1 MQLKRG
7 DVLMESAI
15 PTRETLEIEFKSDR
29 TKLPDNDLVDAVVAF
44 ANTIGGTIYL
54 GVEND
59 GTVTGL
65 HKVHQ
70 DYTQL
75 AAYIA
80 NKTVPPVSV
89 RAELLEEEFPVLAI
103 HVPKCRSIVAS
114 SVGKIQRRRL
124 KADGTPE
131 NVPMYPF
138 EINTR
143 LSELSLLDFSAQPVP
158 GSSYG
163 DLDPLERERLRKII
177 LAYPGG
183 EKNLLE
189 LSDEELDKALQLVI
203 TVGDQTVPTYT
214 GMLLLGK
221 QEKLREYMPTAESG
235 FLMMNGTE
243 VSTNETFYLPLL
255 AATERMLDFVNAR
268 NPEQEMEM
276 GLFRISI
283 PEFDKRAVREAIINA
298 FSHRDYTQLGRVLVR
313 MDSDGL
319 TVTNPGGFIEG
330 VTIQNILTVEPHGRN
345 PVLAD
350 ALKRIGLAERSG
362 RGVDRIYEGSL
373 RYGRAL
379 PDYSET
385 SSTSVTLFIPRGMPD
400 KSLVY
405 LISEQQQKTGV
416 PVPLNALLVLN
427 LLRQSRRM
435 TTAEIS
441 KEAHIPEAKMRA
453 TLEYLTETGI
463 IEAIGTGR
471 GRAYILSAKSYKD
484 PAKYVR
490 QTGIDQLRFPELV
503 MKLAKQQGFV
513 SRKDV
518 IELLHISPSQA
529 YRLLRKM
536 VEDGRL
542 TRQGNTI
549 SARYYIKK

>member
-1 MQLKRG
+1 MK
-7 DVLMESAI
+7 SAI
-15 PTRETLEIEFKSDR
+15 PQRETLEIEFKSDLK
-29 TKLPDNDLVDAVVAF
+29 KLPDNDIVDAVVAF

-65 HKVHQ
+65 HKDHR

-89 RAELLEEEFPVLAI
+89 RVELLEETLPVLAI
-103 HVPKCRSIVAS
+103 HVPKCRSIIAS
-114 SVGKIQRRRL
+114 SVGKIQRRRI

-158 GSSYG
+158 GARYQ

-177 LAYPGG
+177 LSYNG
-183 EKNLLE
+183 EKYLLE
-189 LSDEELDKALQLVI
+189 LPDDELDKALQLVV
-203 TVGDQTVPTYT
+203 TVEDQLVPTYA

-221 QEKLREYMPTAESG
+221 QEKLREYMPTAESA

-255 AATERMLDFVNAR
+255 SAIEKLLDFVNVR

-276 GLFRISI
+276 GMFRISI
-283 PEFDKRAVREAIINA
+283 PEFDKRAVREAIVNA
-298 FSHRDYTQLGRVLVR
+298 FSHRDYTRLGRVLVR
-313 MDSDGL
+313 MDADGL
-319 TVTNPGGFIEG
+319 TITNPGGFIEG
-330 VTIQNILTVEPHGRN
+330 VTIQNILNVEPHGRN

-373 RYGRAL
+373 RYGRDL

-400 KSLVY
+400 KHMVS
-405 LISEQQQKTGV
+405 LISEQQQRTGV
-416 PVPLNALLVLN
+416 PVPLNALLALN
-427 LLRQSRRM
+427 LLRRARRM
-435 TTAEIS
+435 TAVEIS
-441 KEAHIPEAKMRA
+441 REANIPESKMRA
-453 TLEYLTETGI
+453 TLEYLTETGL

-484 PAKYVR
+484 PVKYVR
-490 QTGIDQLRFPELV
+490 QTDIDQLRYPELV
-503 MKLAKQQGFV
+503 VKLARQKGSI

-518 IELLHISPSQA
+518 IALLHISPPQA
-529 YRLLRKM
+529 YRLLKKM
-536 VEDGRL
+536 TEDGTL
-542 TRQGNTI
+542 IQQGNTRG
-549 SARYYIKK
+549 AHYVTNE

>member
-1 MQLKRG
+1 
-7 DVLMESAI
+7 MESVI

-29 TKLPDNDLVDAVVAF
+29 AKLPDNDLVDAVVAF

-65 HKVHQ
+65 HKAHQ

-89 RAELLEEEFPVLAI
+89 RVELLEEEFPVLAI

-203 TVGDQTVPTYT
+203 TVGDQVVPTYT

-283 PEFDKRAVREAIINA
+283 PEFDKRAVREAIVNA

-503 MKLAKQQGFV
+503 MKLAKQQGYV

-518 IELLHISPSQA
+518 VELLHISPSQA

-536 VEDGRL
+536 VEDGQL

-549 SARYYIKK
+549 SARYYIEK

>member
-1 MQLKRG
+1 
-7 DVLMESAI
+7 MESAI

-65 HKVHQ
+65 HKAHQ

-89 RAELLEEEFPVLAI
+89 RAELLEEGFPVLAI

-203 TVGDQTVPTYT
+203 TVGDQIVPTYT

-441 KEAHIPEAKMRA
+441 KETHIPEAKMRA

>member
-1 MQLKRG
+1 MK
-7 DVLMESAI
+7 SAI
-15 PTRETLEIEFKSDR
+15 PERETLEIEFKSDLK
-29 TKLPDNDLVDAVVAF
+29 KLPDNDIVDAVVAF

-65 HKVHQ
+65 HKAHR

-89 RAELLEEEFPVLAI
+89 RVELLKEELPVLVI
-103 HVPKCRSIVAS
+103 HVPKCRSIIAS

-158 GSSYG
+158 GASYQ
-163 DLDPLERERLRKII
+163 DLDPLERERLRRII
-177 LAYPGG
+177 LSYNG
-183 EKNLLE
+183 EKYLLE
-189 LSDEELDKALQLVI
+189 LPDDELDKALQLVA
-203 TVGDQTVPTYT
+203 TVGDQLVPTYT

-221 QEKLREYMPTAESG
+221 QEKLREYMPTAESA

-255 AATERMLDFVNAR
+255 SAIERLLDFVNAR

-276 GLFRISI
+276 GMFRISI
-283 PEFDKRAVREAIINA
+283 PEFDKRAVREAVVNA
-298 FSHRDYTQLGRVLVR
+298 FSHRDYTRLGRVLVR
-313 MDSDGL
+313 MDADGL
-319 TVTNPGGFIEG
+319 TITNPGGFIEG
-330 VTIQNILTVEPHGRN
+330 VTIQNILNVEPHGRN

-373 RYGRAL
+373 RYGRDL

-400 KSLVY
+400 KHLISL
-405 LISEQQQKTGV
+405 LSEQQQRTGV
-416 PVPLNALLVLN
+416 PVPLNALLALN
-427 LLRQSRRM
+427 LLRQARRM
-435 TTAEIS
+435 TAAEIS
-441 KEAHIPEAKMRA
+441 KEAHIPEAKMHA
-453 TLEYLTETGI
+453 TLEYLIETGL

-471 GRAYILSAKSYKD
+471 GRAYILSAKSYRD
-484 PAKYVR
+484 PIKYVR
-490 QTGIDQLRFPELV
+490 QTDIDRLRYPELV
-503 MKLAKQQGFV
+503 VKLARQKGSI

-518 IELLHISPSQA
+518 IELLHISPPQA
-529 YRLLRKM
+529 YRLLKKM
-536 VEDGRL
+536 TDDRIL
-542 TRQGNTI
+542 LRQGNT
-549 SARYYIKK
+549 SAAHYVINT

>member
-1 MQLKRG
+1 
-7 DVLMESAI
+7 MESAI

-29 TKLPDNDLVDAVVAF
+29 TKLSDNDLVDAVVAF

-54 GVEND
+54 GVENN

-65 HKVHQ
+65 HKAHQ
-70 DYTQL
+70 DYMQL

-189 LSDEELDKALQLVI
+189 LSDEELDKALQLVT
-203 TVGDQTVPTYT
+203 TVGDQIVPTYT

-330 VTIQNILTVEPHGRN
+330 VTVQNILTVEPHGRN

-513 SRKDV
+513 SRKDI

>member
-1 MQLKRG
+1 
-7 DVLMESAI
+7 MEFVI
-15 PTRETLEIEFKSDR
+15 PTRENLEIEFKSDR
-29 TKLPDNDLVDAVVAF
+29 AKLPDNDLVDAVVAF

-65 HKVHQ
+65 HKAHQ

-89 RAELLEEEFPVLAI
+89 RVELLEEEFPVLAI

-203 TVGDQTVPTYT
+203 TVGDQVVPTYT

-283 PEFDKRAVREAIINA
+283 PEFDKRAVREAIVNA

-503 MKLAKQQGFV
+503 MKLAKQQGYV

-518 IELLHISPSQA
+518 VELLHISPSQA

-536 VEDGRL
+536 VEDGQL

-549 SARYYIKK
+549 SARYYIEK

>member
-1 MQLKRG
+1 MK
-7 DVLMESAI
+7 SAI
-15 PTRETLEIEFKSDR
+15 PERETLEIEFKSDLK
-29 TKLPDNDLVDAVVAF
+29 KLPDNDIVDAVVAF

-65 HKVHQ
+65 HKAHR

-89 RAELLEEEFPVLAI
+89 RVELLEEELPVLVI
-103 HVPKCRSIVAS
+103 HVPKCRCIIAS

-158 GSSYG
+158 GASYQ
-163 DLDPLERERLRKII
+163 DLDPLERERLRRII
-177 LAYPGG
+177 LSYNG
-183 EKNLLE
+183 EKYLLE
-189 LSDEELDKALQLVI
+189 LPDDELDKALQLVV
-203 TVGDQTVPTYT
+203 TVGDQLVPTYT

-221 QEKLREYMPTAESG
+221 QEKLREYMPTAESA

-255 AATERMLDFVNAR
+255 SAIERLLDFVNAR

-276 GLFRISI
+276 GMFRISI
-283 PEFDKRAVREAIINA
+283 PEFDKRAVREAVVNA
-298 FSHRDYTQLGRVLVR
+298 FSHRDYTRLGRVLVR
-313 MDSDGL
+313 MDADGL
-319 TVTNPGGFIEG
+319 TITNPGGFIEG
-330 VTIQNILTVEPHGRN
+330 VTIQNILNVEPHGRN

-373 RYGRAL
+373 RYGRDL

-400 KSLVY
+400 KRLISL
-405 LISEQQQKTGV
+405 LSEQQQRTGV
-416 PVPLNALLVLN
+416 PVPLNALLALN
-427 LLRQSRRM
+427 LLRQARRM
-435 TTAEIS
+435 TAAEIS
-441 KEAHIPEAKMRA
+441 KEAHIPEAKMHA
-453 TLEYLTETGI
+453 TLEYLTETGL

-471 GRAYILSAKSYKD
+471 GRAYILSAKSYRD
-484 PAKYVR
+484 PIKYVR
-490 QTGIDQLRFPELV
+490 QTDIDRLRYPELV
-503 MKLAKQQGFV
+503 VKLARQKGSI

-518 IELLHISPSQA
+518 IELLHISPPQA
-529 YRLLRKM
+529 YRLLKKM
-536 VEDGRL
+536 TDDRIL
-542 TRQGNTI
+542 LRQGNT
-549 SARYYIKK
+549 SAAHYVINT

>member
-1 MQLKRG
+1 MK
-7 DVLMESAI
+7 SAI
-15 PTRETLEIEFKSDR
+15 PKNETLEIEFKSDLK
-29 TKLPDNDLVDAVVAF
+29 KLPDNDIVDAVVAF

-59 GTVTGL
+59 GAVTGL
-65 HKVHQ
+65 HKTHQ
-70 DYTQL
+70 DYTRL

-89 RAELLEEEFPVLAI
+89 RVELLEEPLPVLAI
-103 HVPKCRSIVAS
+103 HVPKCRSIIAS
-114 SVGKIQRRRL
+114 SVGKIQRRRI

-143 LSELSLLDFSAQPVP
+143 LSELSLLDFSAQPVS
-158 GSSYG
+158 GACYQ

-177 LAYPGG
+177 LSYNG
-183 EKNLLE
+183 EKYLLE
-189 LSDEELDKALQLVI
+189 LPDDELDKALQLVV
-203 TVGDQTVPTYT
+203 TVVDQLVPTYA

-221 QEKLREYMPTAESG
+221 QEKLREYMPTAESA

-255 AATERMLDFVNAR
+255 SAIEKLLDFVNAR

-276 GLFRISI
+276 GMFRISI
-283 PEFDKRAVREAIINA
+283 PEFDKRAVREAIVNA
-298 FSHRDYTQLGRVLVR
+298 FSHRDYTRLGRVLVR
-313 MDSDGL
+313 MDADGL
-319 TVTNPGGFIEG
+319 TITNPGGFIEG
-330 VTIQNILTVEPHGRN
+330 VTIENILNVEPHGRN

-373 RYGRAL
+373 RYGRDL

-385 SSTSVTLFIPRGMPD
+385 SATSVTLFIPRGMPD
-400 KSLVY
+400 KYLVS
-405 LISEQQQKTGV
+405 LISEQQQRTGV
-416 PVPLNALLVLN
+416 PVPLNALLALN
-427 LLRQSRRM
+427 LLRQARRM
-435 TTAEIS
+435 TAEEIS
-441 KEAHIPEAKMRA
+441 REAHIPKSKMRA
-453 TLEYLTETGI
+453 TLEYLTETGL
-463 IEAIGTGR
+463 IEAIGAGR

-484 PAKYVR
+484 PVKYVR
-490 QTGIDQLRFPELV
+490 QTDIDQLRYPELV
-503 MKLAKQQGFV
+503 TKLAKQKGSI

-518 IELLHISPSQA
+518 IELLHISPPQA
-529 YRLLRKM
+529 YRLLKKM
-536 VEDGRL
+536 TEDGTL
-542 TRQGNTI
+542 IQQGNTRGAHYMI
-549 SARYYIKK
+549 NE

>member
-1 MQLKRG
+1 MKS
-7 DVLMESAI
+7 VI
-15 PTRETLEIEFKSDR
+15 PACETLEIEFKSDR
-29 TKLPDNDLVDAVVAF
+29 TKLPDNDIVDAVVAF

-65 HKVHQ
+65 HKAHR

-75 AAYIA
+75 AAFIA

-89 RAELLEEEFPVLAI
+89 RVELLEEEYPVLAI
-103 HVPKCRSIVAS
+103 HVPKCRSIIAS

-158 GSSYG
+158 GANYK
-163 DLDPLERERLRKII
+163 DLDPLERERLRRII
-177 LAYPGG
+177 LSYNG
-183 EKNLLE
+183 EKYLLE
-189 LSDEELDKALQLVI
+189 LPDEELDKALQLVV
-203 TVGDQTVPTYT
+203 TVGNHLIPTYT

-221 QEKLREYMPTAESG
+221 QDKLREYMPTAESG

-255 AATERMLDFVNAR
+255 SAIERLLDFVNAR

-276 GLFRISI
+276 GMFRMSI
-283 PEFDKRAVREAIINA
+283 PEFDKRAVREAIVNA
-298 FSHRDYTQLGRVLVR
+298 FSHRDYTRLGRVLVR
-313 MDSDGL
+313 IDADGL
-319 TVTNPGGFIEG
+319 TITNPGGFIEG
-330 VTIQNILTVEPHGRN
+330 VTIQNILNVEPHGRN

-373 RYGRAL
+373 RFGRDL

-400 KSLVY
+400 KHLVS
-405 LISEQQQKTGV
+405 LISEQQQRTGV
-416 PVPLNALLVLN
+416 PIPLNALLALN
-427 LLRQSRRM
+427 LLRHARRL
-435 TTAEIS
+435 TAAEIS
-441 KEAHIPEAKMRA
+441 KEAHIPESKMRA
-453 TLEYLTETGI
+453 TLEYLTETGL

-484 PAKYVR
+484 PVKYVR
-490 QTGIDQLRFPELV
+490 QTDIDQLRYPELV
-503 MKLAKQQGFV
+503 MKLAKQKGSI

-518 IELLHISPSQA
+518 IELLHISPPQA
-529 YRLLRKM
+529 YRLLKKM
-536 VEDGRL
+536 VDNQKLVREGH
-542 TRQGNTI
+542 T
-549 SARYYIKK
+549 SAAHYRCADNQD

>member
-1 MQLKRG
+1 M
-7 DVLMESAI
+7 I
-15 PTRETLEIEFKSDR
+15 PAYSFFTSTPKNETLEIEFKSDLK
-29 TKLPDNDLVDAVVAF
+29 KLPDNDIVDAVVAF

-65 HKVHQ
+65 HKTHQ
-70 DYTQL
+70 DYTRL

-89 RAELLEEEFPVLAI
+89 RVELLEEPLPVLAI
-103 HVPKCRSIVAS
+103 HVPKCRSIIAS
-114 SVGKIQRRRL
+114 SVGKIQRRRI

-143 LSELSLLDFSAQPVP
+143 LSELSLLDFSAQPVS
-158 GSSYG
+158 GACYQ

-177 LAYPGG
+177 LSYNG
-183 EKNLLE
+183 EKYLLE
-189 LSDEELDKALQLVI
+189 LPDDELDKALQLVV
-203 TVGDQTVPTYT
+203 TVGDQLVPTYA

-221 QEKLREYMPTAESG
+221 QEKLREYMPTAESA

-255 AATERMLDFVNAR
+255 SAIEKLLDFVNAR

-276 GLFRISI
+276 GMFRISI
-283 PEFDKRAVREAIINA
+283 PEFDKRAVREAIVNA
-298 FSHRDYTQLGRVLVR
+298 FSHRDYTRLGRVLVR
-313 MDSDGL
+313 MDADGL
-319 TVTNPGGFIEG
+319 TITNPGGFIEG
-330 VTIQNILTVEPHGRN
+330 VTIENILNVEPHGRN

-373 RYGRAL
+373 RYGRDL

-385 SSTSVTLFIPRGMPD
+385 SATSVTLFIPRGMPD
-400 KSLVY
+400 KYLVS
-405 LISEQQQKTGV
+405 LISEQQQRTGV
-416 PVPLNALLVLN
+416 PVPLNALLALN
-427 LLRQSRRM
+427 LLRQARRM
-435 TTAEIS
+435 TAEEIS
-441 KEAHIPEAKMRA
+441 REAHIPKSKMRA
-453 TLEYLTETGI
+453 TLEYLTETGL
-463 IEAIGTGR
+463 IEAIGAGR

-484 PAKYVR
+484 PVKYVR
-490 QTGIDQLRFPELV
+490 QTDIDQLRYPELV
-503 MKLAKQQGFV
+503 TKLAKQKGSI

-518 IELLHISPSQA
+518 IELLHISPPQA
-529 YRLLRKM
+529 YRLLKKM
-536 VEDGRL
+536 TEDGTL
-542 TRQGNTI
+542 IQQGNTRGAHYMI
-549 SARYYIKK
+549 NE

>member
-1 MQLKRG
+1 MK
-7 DVLMESAI
+7 SAI
-15 PTRETLEIEFKSDR
+15 PERETLEIEFKSDLK
-29 TKLPDNDLVDAVVAF
+29 KLPDNDIVDAVVAF

-65 HKVHQ
+65 HKAHR

-89 RAELLEEEFPVLAI
+89 RVELLEEAFPVLAI
-103 HVPKCRSIVAS
+103 HVPKCRSIIAS
-114 SVGKIQRRRL
+114 SVGKIQRRRI

-158 GSSYG
+158 GAGYQ
-163 DLDPLERERLRKII
+163 DLDPLERERLRRII
-177 LAYPGG
+177 LSYNG
-183 EKNLLE
+183 EKYLLE
-189 LSDEELDKALQLVI
+189 LPDDELDKALQLVV
-203 TVGDQTVPTYT
+203 TVGDQLVPTYT
-214 GMLLLGK
+214 GMLLIGK
-221 QEKLREYMPTAESG
+221 QEKLREYMPTAESA

-255 AATERMLDFVNAR
+255 SAIERLLDFVNVR

-276 GLFRISI
+276 GMYRISI
-283 PEFDKRAVREAIINA
+283 PEFDKRAVREAVINA
-298 FSHRDYTQLGRVLVR
+298 FSHRDYTRLGRVLVR
-313 MDSDGL
+313 MDADGL
-319 TVTNPGGFIEG
+319 TITNPGGFIEG
-330 VTIQNILTVEPHGRN
+330 VTIQNILNVEPHGRN

-373 RYGRAL
+373 RYGRDL

-400 KSLVY
+400 KHLVA
-405 LISEQQQKTGV
+405 LISEQQQRTGV
-416 PVPLNALLVLN
+416 PVPLNALLALN
-427 LLRQSRRM
+427 LLRQARRI
-435 TTAEIS
+435 TAAEIS
-441 KEAHIPEAKMRA
+441 KEAHIPESKMRA
-453 TLEYLTETGI
+453 ALEYLTETGL

-484 PAKYVR
+484 PVKYVR
-490 QTGIDQLRFPELV
+490 QTDIDQLRYPELV
-503 MKLAKQQGFV
+503 VKLAKQKGSI

-518 IELLHISPSQA
+518 IELLHVSPPQA
-529 YRLLRKM
+529 YRLLKKM
-536 VEDGRL
+536 VEDQKL
-542 TRQGNTI
+542 IRQGNT
-549 SARYYIKK
+549 SAAHYCTPEEK

>member
-1 MQLKRG
+1 MSL
-7 DVLMESAI
+7 SI
-15 PTRETLEIEFKSDR
+15 PERETLEIEFKSDR
-29 TKLPDNDLVDAVVAF
+29 SKLPDNDIVDAVVAF

-65 HKVHQ
+65 HKDHR
-70 DYTQL
+70 DFTQL
-75 AAYIA
+75 TAYIA

-89 RAELLEEEFPVLAI
+89 RVELLPESLPVLAI
-103 HVPKCRSIVAS
+103 HVPKCRSVIAS
-114 SVGKIQRRRL
+114 SVGKIQRRRI

-158 GSSYG
+158 GASYQ

-177 LAYPGG
+177 LSYNG
-183 EKNLLE
+183 EKYLLE
-189 LSDEELDKALQLVI
+189 LPNEELDKALQLVV
-203 TVGDQTVPTYT
+203 TVDDHLVPTYT

-221 QEKLREYMPTAESG
+221 REKLREYMPTAESG

-243 VSTNETFYLPLL
+243 VITNETFYLPLL
-255 AATERMLDFVNAR
+255 SAIERLLEFVNAR

-283 PEFDKRAVREAIINA
+283 PEFDKRAVREAIVNA
-298 FSHRDYTQLGRVLVR
+298 FSHRDYTRLGRVLIR
-313 MDSDGL
+313 IDADGL
-319 TVTNPGGFIEG
+319 TVSNPGGFIEG
-330 VTIQNILTVEPHGRN
+330 VTIQNILNVEPHGRN

-373 RYGRAL
+373 RYGRDL

-400 KSLVY
+400 KHLVSL
-405 LISEQQQKTGV
+405 IAEQQERTGI
-416 PVPLNALLVLN
+416 PIPLNALLALN
-427 LLRQSRRM
+427 LLRHARRM
-435 TTAEIS
+435 TAAEIS
-441 KEAHIPEAKMRA
+441 KNACIPEVKIRT
-453 TLEYLTETGI
+453 TLEYLTETGL

-471 GRAYILSAKSYKD
+471 GRAYILSAKSYQD
-484 PAKYVR
+484 PVKYVR
-490 QTGIDQLRFPELV
+490 QSDIDQLRYPELV
-503 MKLAKQQGFV
+503 IKLAKKKEYI

-518 IELLHISPSQA
+518 IELLHISPPQA
-529 YRLLRKM
+529 YRLLKKM
-536 VEDGRL
+536 VDDNKLIREGH
-542 TRQGNTI
+542 T
-549 SARYYIKK
+549 SAAQYCVKKDESS

>member
-1 MQLKRG
+1 MK
-7 DVLMESAI
+7 SAI
-15 PTRETLEIEFKSDR
+15 PERETLEIEFKSDLK
-29 TKLPDNDLVDAVVAF
+29 KLPDNDIVDAVVAF

-65 HKVHQ
+65 HKAHR

-89 RAELLEEEFPVLAI
+89 RVELLEEAFPVLAI
-103 HVPKCRSIVAS
+103 HVPKCRSIIAS
-114 SVGKIQRRRL
+114 SVGKIQRRRI

-158 GSSYG
+158 GAGYQ
-163 DLDPLERERLRKII
+163 DLDPLERERLRRII
-177 LAYPGG
+177 LSYSG
-183 EKNLLE
+183 EKYLLE
-189 LSDEELDKALQLVI
+189 LPDDELDKALQLVV
-203 TVGDQTVPTYT
+203 TVGDQLVPTYT
-214 GMLLLGK
+214 GMLLIGK
-221 QEKLREYMPTAESG
+221 QEKLREYMPTAESA

-255 AATERMLDFVNAR
+255 SAIERLLDFVNAR

-276 GLFRISI
+276 GMYRISI
-283 PEFDKRAVREAIINA
+283 PEFDKRAVREAVVNA
-298 FSHRDYTQLGRVLVR
+298 FSHRDYTRLGRVLVR
-313 MDSDGL
+313 MDADGL
-319 TVTNPGGFIEG
+319 TITNPGGFIEG
-330 VTIQNILTVEPHGRN
+330 VTIQNILNVEPHGRN

-373 RYGRAL
+373 RYGRDL

-400 KSLVY
+400 KHLVA
-405 LISEQQQKTGV
+405 LISEQQQRTGV
-416 PVPLNALLVLN
+416 PVPLNALLALN
-427 LLRQSRRM
+427 LLRQARRI
-435 TTAEIS
+435 TAAEIS
-441 KEAHIPEAKMRA
+441 KEAHIPESKMRA
-453 TLEYLTETGI
+453 TLEYLTETGL

-484 PAKYVR
+484 PVKYVR
-490 QTGIDQLRFPELV
+490 QTDIDQLRYPELV
-503 MKLAKQQGFV
+503 VKLAKQKGSI

-518 IELLHISPSQA
+518 IELLHVSPPQA
-529 YRLLRKM
+529 YRLLKKM
-536 VEDGRL
+536 VEDQKL
-542 TRQGNTI
+542 IRQGNT
-549 SARYYIKK
+549 SAAHYCTPEEK